1 MEILYI
7 ILGLLI
13 VWLGVSIYIVKNL
26 LAKLEKFEDFTEEFN
41 VELYKVDD
49 ALKAIDSKGSF
60 RADDEIGFYFDEIK
74 KLQDHL
80 NKFKLK

>member
-1 MEILYI
+1 MEILYV

-13 VWLGVSIYIVKNL
+13 VWLGVSIYVIKNL
-26 LAKLEKFEDFTEEFN
+26 LSKLEKFEDFTEEFN
-41 VELYKVDD
+41 SELYKVDD

-74 KLQDHL
+74 KLQNHL
-80 NKFKLK
+80 NQFKLK

>member
-1 MEILYI
+1 MEIIYV
-7 ILGLLI
+7 ILGLVI
-13 VWLGVSIYIVKNL
+13 VWLGVSIYIIKNL
-26 LAKLEKFEDFTEEFN
+26 LSKLEKFEDFTEELN
-41 VELYKVDD
+41 IELYKVDD

-80 NKFKLK
+80 NQFKLK